1 MHIFFT
7 FNWYLQRIY
16 RVISLLFATTC
27 PESGRLIDVKISKLP
42 LDNSKTVRF
51 VSFTVSHSLR
61 FPEVSLFSQSS
72 SFLDSFYFTMFTMWL
87 NLDKLL
93 ILLKGEQKMFV
104 FIMNQV

>member
-1 MHIFFT
+1 M
-7 FNWYLQRIY
+7 
-16 RVISLLFATTC
+16 LFATTC

-61 FPEVSLFSQSS
+61 FPKVSLF
-72 SFLDSFYFTMFTMWL
+72 LNLLLFYFTMFTMWL

-93 ILLKGEQKMFV
+93 ILLKVEQKMFV

>member
-61 FPEVSLFSQSS
+61 FPEVSLF
-72 SFLDSFYFTMFTMWL
+72 LNLLLFYFTMFTMWL